1 MTYRRNKLHS
11 ILGNKAYMETLERG
25 YGQCKVSALLLEAQG
40 FHSFLLPEDTT
51 FFKINFNFLHT

>member
-25 YGQCKVSALLLEAQG
+25 CGQCKVSALLLEAQG
-40 FHSFLLPEDTT
+40 FHSLLLPEDTT
-51 FFKINFNFLHT
+51 FF